1 MSIDYRPDNTIIF
14 TLARMNPP
22 TPGHLYLI
30 ERLIEE
36 GIQKNANKVYV
47 ILSKTNDNNEN
58 PIPCSEKINI
68 LGTAED
74 ISKTMVKAVKEQMI
88 SKTSDEDM
96 KKKISVNPKFIFFDS
111 GGWTPSVGVDLQ
123 KKFVNLTRDSKFAL
137 APRGYGRGSF
147 RFFECFQLGTIPI
160 YLWNDIEWLPFK
172 NQIDYH
178 KCCISIWFLK
188 GNHSTSFHT

>member
-1 MSIDYRPDNTIIF
+1 MSIDYRPDNTVIF

-74 ISKTMVKAVKEQMI
+74 ISKTMVKAVNLRAEKPLECV
-88 SKTSDEDM
+88 SNADC
-96 KKKISVNPKFIFFDS
+96 NFI
-111 GGWTPSVGVDLQ
+111 
-123 KKFVNLTRDSKFAL
+123 NN
-137 APRGYGRGSF
+137 SF
-147 RFFECFQLGTIPI
+147 I
-160 YLWNDIEWLPFK
+160 
-172 NQIDYH
+172 
-178 KCCISIWFLK
+178 
-188 GNHSTSFHT
+188 